1 MVDEKD
7 AAALQKKL
15 RKNQFT
21 LEDFRDQMVQIRK
34 MGSLSDLMGMIPGM
48 GAQMKNVDIDESQL
62 TKMEAMIYSMTFEER
77 NNPDVINPSRKHRI
91 AAGAGL
97 QIQEVNRF
105 IKQFEQSK
113 KMMKQMSGMMGG
125 KKSKRGGGMANLLGG
140 GGKMPF

>member
-1 MVDEKD
+1 
-7 AAALQKKL
+7 
-15 RKNQFT
+15 
-21 LEDFRDQMVQIRK
+21 
-34 MGSLSDLMGMIPGM
+34 
-48 GAQMKNVDIDESQL
+48 MKNVDIDESQL

-77 NNPDVINPSRKHRI
+77 NNPDVINPSRKRRI